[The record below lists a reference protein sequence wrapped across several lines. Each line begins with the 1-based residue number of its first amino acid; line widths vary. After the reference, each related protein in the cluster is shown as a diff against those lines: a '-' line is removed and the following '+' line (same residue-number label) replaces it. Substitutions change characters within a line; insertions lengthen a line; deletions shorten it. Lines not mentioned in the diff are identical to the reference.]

1 MVAPLGTQT
10 PPHSNRPNATALN
23 TNGFSP
29 EIWGPGMWQTMH
41 MIAATFPEHP
51 TQEQSRQYYT
61 FFASLANVL
70 PCRGC
75 REEYAEMIRGGGPL
89 ALTSRTVSGRMPLFA
104 WTVAVH
110 DAVNARLGKP
120 HGTDWRAWYRH
131 YDSAR

>member
-1 MVAPLGTQT
+1 MVAPLGTPSQ
-10 PPHSNRPNATALN
+10 PQAAVAGLN

-29 EIWGPGMWQTMH
+29 EIWGPGMWQAMH
-41 MIAATFPEHP
+41 MIAATCPERP
-51 TQEQSRQYYT
+51 TPEQSRHYYA
-61 FFASLANVL
+61 FFSSLANVL

-75 REEYAEMIRGGGPL
+75 REEYAEMIRTGPL
-89 ALTSRTVSGRMPLFA
+89 SLTARVVSGRLPLFA

-120 HGTDWRAWYRH
+120 RGPDWRAWYRH